1 MRKPFY
7 RYLALALLA
16 LAACGSDPV
25 SYSQPVG
32 IELKAKSGDT
42 VNNVVTND
50 KEINTESGNP
60 YGAFVTDARTK
71 IGRDPSR
78 ITVDHV
84 DLLLG
89 AGSTGVTTLGEIF
102 LGNVDLLFE
111 VSDTNDTFTVGSVA
125 IDAQTAG
132 GPIGVD
138 TTFDTADGTN
148 DADFAKMLNGSF
160 KVVMRG
166 NAAVGFTTKG
176 ADANIQATFTFAAF
190 E

>member
-1 MRKPFY
+1 MRK
-7 RYLALALLA
+7 LALALVI

-32 IELKAKSGDT
+32 IELKAKSGEAP
-42 VNNVVTND
+42 NNVITDD

-60 YGAFVTDARTK
+60 YGAFVADARAK
-71 IGRDPSR
+71 IGGDPSR

-102 LGNVDLLFE
+102 LGNVDLLFQ
-111 VSDTNDTFTVGSVA
+111 VSDSNDTFPVGSVA
-125 IDAQTAG
+125 IDAQTAA

-138 TTFDTADGTN
+138 TTFDTADAN
-148 DADFAKMLNGSF
+148 DADYVKILGGGF
-160 KVVMRG
+160 KVVLRG
-166 NAAVGFTTKG
+166 NAAVGFTSKG

>member
-1 MRKPFY
+1 VV
-7 RYLALALLA
+7 

-32 IELKAKSGDT
+32 IELKAKSGET
-42 VNNVVTND
+42 ANNVITDD
-50 KEINTESGNP
+50 KEINTESSNP
-60 YGAFVTDARTK
+60 YGAFVSDARAK
-71 IGRDPSR
+71 IGGDPSR

-84 DLLLG
+84 ELLLG

-125 IDAQTAG
+125 IDAETAA

-138 TTFDTADGTN
+138 TTFDTDDAN
-148 DADFAKMLNGSF
+148 DADFAKILNGSF

-166 NAAVGFTTKG
+166 NAALGFTTKG